1 VGLVSTRGDAVGT
14 DERKPNENTEAEER
28 DELDDLD
35 VPAQKAEDVRGGK
48 RASPFSDA

>member
-1 VGLVSTRGDAVGT
+1 MAT
-14 DERKPNENTEAEER
+14 DDGKPNENTEAEER

>member
-1 VGLVSTRGDAVGT
+1 MGT
-14 DERKPNENTEAEER
+14 DERNPNENAEAEER